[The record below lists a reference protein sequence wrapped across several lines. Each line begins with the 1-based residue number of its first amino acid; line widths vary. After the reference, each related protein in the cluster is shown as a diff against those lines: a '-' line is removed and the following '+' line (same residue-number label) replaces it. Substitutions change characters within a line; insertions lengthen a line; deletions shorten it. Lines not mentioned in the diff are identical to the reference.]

1 MNLLKTEVFDK
12 WLKKLK
18 NQKAKAI
25 IQVHLNRLIE
35 NKLGKIKAVGNSI
48 YEKKINYGPG
58 YRIYFMRFDQ
68 NLIILLC
75 GGDKSTQQKDI
86 KQAKTLIKKVTTKL
100 KG

>member
-1 MNLLKTEVFDK
+1 MNLLKTDVFDK

-18 NQKAKAI
+18 DQRAKAI

-35 NKLGKIKAVGNSI
+35 NKFGKIKTVGNGI
-48 YEKKINYGPG
+48 CEKKINYGPG

-75 GGDKSTQQKDI
+75 GGDKSTQQDDI
-86 KQAKTLIKKVTTKL
+86 KQAKTLIKEVTTEI

>member
-18 NQKAKAI
+18 DRQAKAI

-35 NKLGKIKAVGNSI
+35 NKFGKIKPIIDGV

-68 NLIILLC
+68 NIIILLC
-75 GGDKSTQQKDI
+75 GGDKSTQKNDI
-86 KQAKTLIKKVTTKL
+86 KQAKNLIKDVEKEMKE
-100 KG
+100 